1 MFVICQSHCGA
12 GRGNSS
18 YSYDTAYIPDCPLVT
33 VDVSVEDWIFHGRE
47 VARTIAEGP
56 LRPRIIQLFRRDWLM
71 EEMED
76 PLYVRIQ
83 ETVSNSMTAEHA

>member
-1 MFVICQSHCGA
+1 LSH
-12 GRGNSS
+12 
-18 YSYDTAYIPDCPLVT
+18 DTIYIPDCPLVT